1 MSTARHRRQQFMQG
15 NDSMIINTSRTAVN
29 ISSELDQIQEAAYEL
44 AETPL
49 HKTEDQELLE
59 PSRRITIEVE
69 EPTPNEKKPINSGY
83 FMSTYYIICRV
94 ILGLLCCCGLIIVFF
109 SLNK

>member
-69 EPTPNEKKPINSGY
+69 GPTPNEKKPINKMRSDMNVNVVGA
-83 FMSTYYIICRV
+83 SRLARESP
-94 ILGLLCCCGLIIVFF
+94 ILVL
-109 SLNK
+109 